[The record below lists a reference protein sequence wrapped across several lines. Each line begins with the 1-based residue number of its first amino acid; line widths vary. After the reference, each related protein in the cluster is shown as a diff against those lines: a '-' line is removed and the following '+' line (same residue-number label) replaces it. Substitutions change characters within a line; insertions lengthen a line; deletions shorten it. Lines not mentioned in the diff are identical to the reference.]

1 MEKRNKRDGTIVF
14 YDKINKF
21 IKPWH
26 TLLDLGA
33 GRACWYEDD
42 TVFERKKHRL
52 MKGKVKLVIAADV
65 DPIVLKNKASDK
77 QVIISVQDLKNFDDD
92 SFDIIIADYVLEHI
106 ENPDKFA
113 REILRVLK
121 PDGLFAARTPH
132 KYSYVAIIANI
143 IGEKLQTVLLKK
155 LQPKR
160 KEKDVF
166 PVKYKLNT
174 LGDIN
179 KFFNSNTNKSY
190 IFKTEPA
197 YYFDKNIIFNTI
209 NIIHAIMPKFFSGNI
224 FVYIHKNKNKKISS

>member
-1 MEKRNKRDGTIVF
+1 MELSNKRDGTIVF
-14 YDKINKF
+14 YDRINKF

-26 TLLDLGA
+26 TVLDLGA

-42 TVFERKKHRL
+42 PVIERKNHRL

-65 DPIVLKNKASDK
+65 DPVVLKNKASDK
-77 QVIISVQDLKNFDDD
+77 QVIISGNDLKNFDDC
-92 SFDIIIADYVLEHI
+92 SFDVVIADYVLEHI
-106 ENPDKFA
+106 ENPDKFS

-132 KYSYVAIIANI
+132 KYSYVAFMANV
-143 IGEKLQTVLLKK
+143 IGEKLQTILLKK
-155 LQPKR
+155 LQPNR

-174 LGDIN
+174 LRNIN
-179 KFFNSNTNKSY
+179 NSFCSSVNNSY

-197 YYFDKNIIFNTI
+197 YYFENKYLFIIFNL
-209 NIIHAIMPKFFSGNI
+209 IHFIMPKFFSGNI
-224 FVYIHKNKNKKISS
+224 FVYIYRKNINSES